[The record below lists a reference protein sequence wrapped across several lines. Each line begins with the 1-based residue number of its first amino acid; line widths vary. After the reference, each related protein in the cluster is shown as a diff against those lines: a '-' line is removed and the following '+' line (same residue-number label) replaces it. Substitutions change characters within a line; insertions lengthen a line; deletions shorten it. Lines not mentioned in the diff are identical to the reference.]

1 MPRLIRLAGIAL
13 VVVAVGW
20 SQQTAEKKKTASP
33 DLCPGA
39 QTQMDITNCW
49 ENLAQKADANLNV
62 VYQKVQKAIRA
73 KIAQEQGPLKGYQE
87 RALEKLKAAELA
99 WIHYREIECAAQE
112 QQNEGGTIA
121 PSIHAG
127 CMKELADRRADD
139 LQKTYAIYLL
149 PQ

>member
-1 MPRLIRLAGIAL
+1 MPSSFHLAATVL
-13 VVVAVGW
+13 LLAAAAW
-20 SQQTAEKKKTASP
+20 PQQVTDKKKTAPP
-33 DLCPGA
+33 DPCPGA
-39 QTQMDITNCW
+39 QSQMDITSCW
-49 ENLAQKADANLNV
+49 EDLAKKADAHLNV

-73 KIAQEQGPLKGYQE
+73 KIVQEEGPLKGYRE

-99 WIHYREIECAAQE
+99 WIHYREVECDAVE
-112 QQNEGGTIA
+112 QQNEGGSIA

-149 PQ
+149 P